1 MSDHNQIKEFL
12 QGWKAC
18 EDETFPTSGASDA
31 FIWGWKGKWADVVGE
46 SHQYQ
51 LDAMADARTDNETV

>member
-18 EDETFPTSGASDA
+18 EDETMPPVDSGKL
-31 FIWGWKGKWADVVGE
+31 FLWGWQECVVGE